1 MMNKLNRRLG
11 IIGTGRM
18 GSALIRGLTKAGLL
32 APGEIIASDVNQKT
46 LDQLKKETGIQVTA
60 DNTLV
65 VKSSE
70 MILLAL
76 KPDLIRPVLREVR
89 GALSREHLVISI
101 AAGVPIKTIED
112 AIGKECRVIRVM
124 PNTPCLIGA
133 GASAF
138 SPGQGA
144 THKDRKDV
152 RSLLEAVGMTVELP
166 EKQLDAVTGL
176 SGSGPAFVFMVI
188 EALSDGGVKMG
199 LPRPVAMQ
207 LATQTV
213 LGAARMVQETGKPPG
228 ELKDQVASPGGTTIA
243 GIAALEQGGLRAA
256 LIGAVEAATRRSIE
270 LRGKE

>member
-1 MMNKLNRRLG
+1 MNKLKRRLG
-11 IIGTGRM
+11 IIGTGKM

-32 APGEIIASDVNQKT
+32 APDEIIASDINQKT
-46 LDQLKKETGIQVTA
+46 LDQLKKEVGIQVTV

-76 KPDLIRPVLREVR
+76 KPDLIRPVLKEIR
-89 GALSREHLVISI
+89 GTLSREHLVISI

-112 AIGKECRVIRVM
+112 VIGNECRVIRVM

-133 GASAF
+133 GVSAY
-138 SPGQGA
+138 SPGRGA
-144 THKDRKDV
+144 TDKDRKDV

-213 LGAARMVQETGKPPG
+213 LGAARMVQETGKHPG

-243 GIAALEQGGLRAA
+243 GIKALEQGGLKAA
-256 LIGAVEAATRRSIE
+256 LIEAVEAATRRSIE
-270 LRGKE
+270 LRSKG